1 MMPESRILLFDPYKN
16 LLSVYWMILKEE
28 SYIVETASDLKGVH
42 QLVGSKRYSV
52 VITEYIHPV
61 EGVDRMIQWVKK
73 NTPET
78 YLIIVTKHDIDEATY
93 EKLFEMGVDDFIL
106 KPYASKKILAHIK
119 KGLKQRKFIL
129 RKQELEKQSLLD
141 PISQQIQN
149 FIFNPH
155 YFKKCLREELKR
167 AKRHQRRLSLL
178 LLKTPAKEEL
188 GDHFE
193 NFLIELLKVLRFHV
207 REEDTL
213 GRENDNFG
221 ILLPETDQ
229 IGSQALE
236 QRLSNLIHT
245 HSYFKL
251 NEVLWSIA
259 QALSFQSFTYPE
271 RFNVPE
277 SLMTV
282 FEDLNREYLHH

>member
-1 MMPESRILLFDPYKN
+1 MSENRILLFDPFKN

-28 SYIVETASDLKGVH
+28 SYLVETASNLKDVY
-42 QLVGSKRYSV
+42 QLLESKRYSV

-61 EGVDRMIQWVKK
+61 EGVDAMIQWVKK

-78 YLIIVTKHDIDEATY
+78 YLIIVTKYDIDEVTY
-93 EKLFEMGVDDFIL
+93 EKLFEIGVDDLFL
-106 KPYASKKILAHIK
+106 KPYSSKKILAHIK
-119 KGLKQRKFIL
+119 KGLKQRKFTL
-129 RKQELEKQSLLD
+129 KREELEKHSLLD

-149 FIFNPH
+149 FIFKPH
-155 YFKKCLREELKR
+155 YFKKCLREEMKR
-167 AKRHQRRLSLL
+167 AKRHQHPLSLL

-193 NFLIELLKVLRFHV
+193 NFFIELLKVLRFHI

-213 GRENDNFG
+213 GKENDNFG

-236 QRLSNLIHT
+236 QRLSNLIQT
-245 HSYFKL
+245 HSYFKS
-251 NEVLWSIA
+251 NEVLWSFT

-282 FEDLNREYLHH
+282 FEDLNKEYLQH